1 MPSLHLE
8 AVSKHFGGLKA
19 VNDITMVVPQ
29 GEMVALIGSNGA
41 GKSTLLNALSN
52 VVKRQQGEI
61 VFAGADTRGLNPHAV
76 ALRGLLHVPE
86 GRQILSDMSVFE
98 NLQVGQIA
106 LGGRAT
112 RYTLADVYELFPV
125 LEERRDQIAG
135 TLSGGQQQMLAIG
148 RALMGGPELLLL
160 DEPSL
165 GLSPLIT
172 DQVFEALKKLNADG
186 LTVLLVEQ
194 NAHRAL
200 EITRRAYVLD
210 RGVISH
216 EGTSADI
223 AANPAIIESYLG
235 A

>member
-135 TLSGGQQQMLAIG
+135 TLSGGRSWAG
-148 RALMGGPELLLL
+148 RSSCCSM
-160 DEPSL
+160 S
-165 GLSPLIT
+165 
-172 DQVFEALKKLNADG
+172 
-186 LTVLLVEQ
+186 
-194 NAHRAL
+194 HRSGCRRSSR
-200 EITRRAYVLD
+200 TRCSR
-210 RGVISH
+210 R
-216 EGTSADI
+216 
-223 AANPAIIESYLG
+223 
-235 A
+235 

>member
-1 MPSLHLE
+1 MLTVNDLHVSYKGINALRGVSLHVE
-8 AVSKHFGGLKA
+8 
-19 VNDITMVVPQ
+19 T

-52 VVKRQQGEI
+52 VVKRKAGEI
-61 VFAGADTRGLNPHAV
+61 VFAGQETRGLNAHAV
-76 ALRGLLHVPE
+76 SRRGLLHVPE
-86 GRQILSDMSVFE
+86 GRQILADMSVFE

-106 LGGRAT
+106 LGGRQT
-112 RYTLADVYELFPV
+112 RYTLDHVYELFPV

-135 TLSGGQQQMLAIG
+135 TMSGGQQQMLAIG

-172 DQVFEALKKLNADG
+172 DQVFSALTKLNAEG

-200 EITRRAYVLD
+200 EATSRAYVLD
-210 RGVISH
+210 RGLITHTGKS
-216 EGTSADI
+216 SDI
-223 AANPAIIESYLG
+223 ASDPRIIESYLG

>member
-1 MPSLHLE
+1 
-8 AVSKHFGGLKA
+8 
-19 VNDITMVVPQ
+19 
-29 GEMVALIGSNGA
+29 
-41 GKSTLLNALSN
+41 
-52 VVKRQQGEI
+52 
-61 VFAGADTRGLNPHAV
+61 
-76 ALRGLLHVPE
+76 
-86 GRQILSDMSVFE
+86 
-98 NLQVGQIA
+98 
-106 LGGRAT
+106 
-112 RYTLADVYELFPV
+112 
-125 LEERRDQIAG
+125 
-135 TLSGGQQQMLAIG
+135 
-148 RALMGGPELLLL
+148 MGGPELLLL